1 MRRGVAALSSSGG
14 FSTVET
20 LFTDALAELANAS
33 LNLDPSSAARLTR
46 LDGRSIRII
55 AEFPPPLSAR
65 HFTLR
70 IENTRLRLY
79 PYEIANPNVIIGG
92 PISDLARWLQAG
104 EFRRAEGR
112 PQGRLRIDGDA
123 TVLQEVSALFSG
135 FAPDLTR
142 PLAGIVG
149 RDAAD
154 NLVGMGELAIAGLRS
169 ALEGVSGSFRQSA
182 SEQFVS
188 RPQLDQLLDSIDD
201 MRLRIDRL
209 AARVSAEEARRQ
221 TS

>member
-1 MRRGVAALSSSGG
+1 MSSSGG

-20 LFTDALAELANAS
+20 LFTDVLAELANAS
-33 LNLDPSSAARLTR
+33 LNLDPSSAARLSR

-55 AEFPPPLSAR
+55 AEFPPPLSVR

-70 IENTRLRLY
+70 IENARMRLY
-79 PYEIANPNVIIGG
+79 PYDIADPNVIIRG
-92 PISDLARWLQAG
+92 PIPDLARWLQTG
-104 EFRRAEGR
+104 GPDDTGRPQGRRQGR

-123 TVLQEVSALFSG
+123 AVLQEVGEMFSS
-135 FAPDLTR
+135 FAPDLTG
-142 PLAGIVG
+142 PLTGIIG
-149 RDAAD
+149 ADAAD
-154 NLVGMGELAIAGLRS
+154 NLLGIGELAVAGLRS
-169 ALEGVSGSFRQSA
+169 ALEGVGGSLRQSA
-182 SEQFVS
+182 SERFVN

-221 TS
+221 PS

>member
-1 MRRGVAALSSSGG
+1 MSSSSG

-33 LNLDPSSAARLTR
+33 LNLDPSSAARLSK
-46 LDGRSIRII
+46 LDGTSIRII

-79 PYEIANPNVIIGG
+79 PHEIANPNVIIGG

-104 EFRRAEGR
+104 ESAEPGR
-112 PQGRLRIDGDA
+112 PTGHLRIDGDS

-142 PLAGIVG
+142 PLAGIIG
-149 RDAAD
+149 REAAD
-154 NLVGMGELAIAGLRS
+154 NLVGMGELAMAGLRS
-169 ALEGVSGSFRQSA
+169 ALEGVSGSFRHSA
-182 SEQFVS
+182 SERFVS

-221 TS
+221 GS

>member
-1 MRRGVAALSSSGG
+1 M
-14 FSTVET
+14 
-20 LFTDALAELANAS
+20 
-33 LNLDPSSAARLTR
+33 
-46 LDGRSIRII
+46 
-55 AEFPPPLSAR
+55 
-65 HFTLR
+65 
-70 IENTRLRLY
+70 
-79 PYEIANPNVIIGG
+79 
-92 PISDLARWLQAG
+92 
-104 EFRRAEGR
+104 
-112 PQGRLRIDGDA
+112 
-123 TVLQEVSALFSG
+123 LQEVSALFSG

-149 RDAAD
+149 REAAD

-182 SEQFVS
+182 SERFVS

-221 TS
+221 AS